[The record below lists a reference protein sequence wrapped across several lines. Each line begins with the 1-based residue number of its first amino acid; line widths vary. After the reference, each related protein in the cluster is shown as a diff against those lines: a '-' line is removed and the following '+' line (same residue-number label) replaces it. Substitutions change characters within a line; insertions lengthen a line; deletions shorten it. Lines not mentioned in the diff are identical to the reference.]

1 MRLDDLKEEFP
12 KMPEGMKAMIEREV
26 EKQIKTE
33 RVQFNRRKRTAGKVV
48 AASLAAVLLFG
59 TSVYA
64 GVRAYRMQQEKDGDY
79 GVKVS
84 VAGED
89 DADAGDTTVTQTPE
103 SIPNIKMEVGYLP
116 EGMVQTEEGKYSYED
131 ARAKGG
137 VSICFYRM
145 NTGDDKFEVYH
156 SDVAESENF
165 TVNGFDGVYLRS
177 PNLYEEEISFNQ
189 RIYVAYTDV
198 HYVMKMYIASD
209 VTKAE
214 AMKIAQGIRVT
225 PTEET
230 KGLAVVNAE
239 DWSSYQASLKMRD
252 EVASDDPGMAY
263 AVAKEQMANTHKI
276 GERFSAEKNGN
287 ENYKWLEMQVSDVK
301 VADDLSLLDPA
312 HVDEDLTAA
321 VGADGKILPATIQY
335 IKEGGSDSLSEV
347 VKERQVAQKLVY
359 ATVEYTNTGD
369 KTLHDVLF
377 FGNLTRICEK
387 DGQMQIC
394 FKDSRDSY
402 ETPKAGDTWTR
413 AVNQGRSS
421 FWEMQYYD
429 VTGGERGNNYIDSI
443 QPGETVTVHMA
454 WFVTGEELSSL
465 YLSLDTFGGAGDF
478 ADTALAMGYVDIRQ
492 KNQS

>member
-1 MRLDDLKEEFP
+1 MRLDDLREEFP
-12 KMPEGMKAMIEREV
+12 KMPEEMRAMVEREV
-26 EKQIKTE
+26 EKQVKTE
-33 RVQFNRRKRTAGKVV
+33 HVQFNRRKRTAGKVV

-84 VAGED
+84 VAGAN

-131 ARAKGG
+131 ALAKGG

-165 TVNGFDGVYLRS
+165 TANGFDGVYLQS
-177 PNLYEEEISFNQ
+177 PNLYEEDTSFNQ

-198 HYVMKMYIASD
+198 HYVMQMYIASD
-209 VTKAE
+209 VTKEE

-225 PTEET
+225 PTEKTE
-230 KGLAVVNAE
+230 GLAVVNAE

-252 EVASDDPGMAY
+252 EVAFDDPGMSY
-263 AVAKEQMANTHKI
+263 AVEKEQMANTHKI

-287 ENYKWLEMQVSDVK
+287 DDYKGLKIQVSDVK
-301 VADDLSLLDPA
+301 VADDLALLDPA
-312 HVDEDLTAA
+312 HVDEDLKAA

-335 IKEGGSDSLSEV
+335 IKEGGNKSLSEV
-347 VKERQVAQKLVY
+347 VKERQAAQKLVY

-369 KTLHDVLF
+369 ETLSDVLF

-394 FKDSRDSY
+394 FNDSRDSY

-413 AVNQGRSS
+413 AANRGRSS
-421 FWEMQYYD
+421 LWEMQYYD
-429 VTGGERGNNYIDSI
+429 VIGGERGNNYIDSI

-465 YLSLDTFGGAGDF
+465 YLSLDTFGGAGNF
-478 ADTALAMGYVDIRQ
+478 TDTALAMGYVDIRQ